1 MNQNG
6 PLIFMCTV
14 PQLDN
19 IEKQVALKKSFIY
32 RQWWYHQANLYIEP
46 STLPS
51 VKQMIL
57 D

>member
-19 IEKQVALKKSFIY
+19 IEKQVASKKVLSTGNGGIIKQIY
-32 RQWWYHQANLYIEP
+32 I
-46 STLPS
+46 
-51 VKQMIL
+51 
-57 D
+57 